1 MGRMAAAQAA
11 EVGQHLVCRNTRVE
25 HSVEGLGVEEKEEL
39 IQSGLKLPG
48 T

>member
-1 MGRMAAAQAA
+1 MAAAQAA
-11 EVGQHLVCRNTRVE
+11 EVGQHLACGNMRAE

-39 IQSGLKLPG
+39 IQSGFKLPG